1 MKKVFRKIIAGA
13 IFFGCVATAVSA
25 GAYIDEKASAEFEED
40 NTPIIILDAG
50 HGESTKTEFGK

>member
-13 IFFGCVATAVSA
+13 IFFGCVTAAVSA
-25 GAYIDEKASAEFEED
+25 GAYINEKASAEFEED

-50 HGESTKTEFGK
+50 HGEST